1 MRHQT
6 YLKSDCDQ
14 ISFFTI
20 RSITIQNNSVYG
32 IKNKFISLYHIIQ
45 LKLYVKYNS
54 ELKRV
59 SRQLYKTLIISF
71 FNIILINSTLI
82 PLKKPLIFFCMSS
95 A

>member
-6 YLKSDCDQ
+6 YFRSDCDQ

-20 RSITIQNNSVYG
+20 WSITIQKNSVYG

-59 SRQLYKTLIISF
+59 SRQLYQTLIISF
-71 FNIILINSTLI
+71 FDIILINSTLI
-82 PLKKPLIFFCMSS
+82 PLKKPLIFFL
-95 A
+95 